1 MERKRKKLLNQ
12 LIKLVK
18 KESEYT
24 VANNNFS
31 KEDIE
36 YLNANGVMTETV
48 DSVRDGLIG
57 EYDVRYKATRLYLA

>member
-1 MERKRKKLLNQ
+1 MERKRKKILNQ

-36 YLNANGVMTETV
+36 YLNANGVMAETI
-48 DSVRDGLIG
+48 DCVRDGLIG
-57 EYDVRYKATRLYLA
+57 DYDVRYKATRLYLA

>member
-1 MERKRKKLLNQ
+1 MKRKRKKLLNQ

-24 VANNNFS
+24 VANNKFS

-36 YLNANGVMTETV
+36 YLNANGVMAETI
-48 DSVRDGLIG
+48 DYVRNGLIG
-57 EYDVRYKATRLYLA
+57 DYDVRYKATRLYLA